1 MAGGTLSPAER
12 EFLKSMMNKYPDKHS
27 RLSGGFYDIKN
38 KEGRRVPFRMNE
50 DQAEYMANRWYLD
63 VVLKSR
69 QKGFTTVIQ
78 LDMLDDCL
86 FIPNTSAGVIAHNLD
101 DAKAFF
107 QDKIRFAY
115 DSLPPPFRKLRSAE
129 QDSADSLRFNN
140 GSRIRVGTSL
150 RSGTLQILHV
160 SEFGKLCAKYPERAK
175 EVKSGAFNT
184 VNIGQRITVESTA
197 EGRAGEFKEMCDAAQ
212 KLAVQGTPLTAL
224 DFKFHFSGWWS
235 DKTCVLDADVTETA
249 EMTKYFAELEV
260 HPLLVAAGVKL
271 SREQRAWYIK
281 KDQQQGDKMKQ
292 EFPSTP
298 DEAFEASVEGAYFGT
313 EMKKMRAQGR
323 ICRIPILNIPV
334 YTTWDLGVGDA
345 MAICFWQDVGME
357 RRLIDYY
364 ENSGEGLE
372 HYAKVLADKGYI
384 YSEHYF
390 PHDGDHRRLGKDAK
404 SPKQHG
410 EELGIK
416 PIRIVPRISTES
428 VGIQASRSYLPQ
440 VYIDE
445 ARCQRLVDCLD
456 SYRKEWNDHL
466 GVWKDK
472 ALHDEFSNGYKAF
485 ETAAVRK
492 PPVERKAAAPAPI
505 PRMSSGFR
513 R

>member
-1 MAGGTLSPAER
+1 MAGGTLSPVEQDFIKA
-12 EFLKSMMNKYPDKHS
+12 MMVKFPDKMT
-27 RLSGGFYDIKN
+27 RLREGFYDIKD
-38 KEGRRVPFRMNE
+38 KSGRKVPFRLNE
-50 DQAEYMANRWYLD
+50 DQQEFLESRWFLD

-86 FIPNTSAGVIAHNLD
+86 FIPNTSAGVIAHKLD

-115 DSLPPPFRKLRSAE
+115 DSLPAPFRKLRSAD

-140 GSRIRVGTSL
+140 GSRIRVGTSM

-160 SEFGKLCAKYPERAK
+160 SEFGKLCAKHPERAD
-175 EVKSGAFNT
+175 EVKSGAFNAVHT
-184 VNIGQRITVESTA
+184 GQRITVESTA
-197 EGRAGEFKEMCDAAQ
+197 EGRAGEFKAMCDKAQ
-212 KLAVQGTPLTAL
+212 KLAEKGDTLTEL

-235 DKTCVLDADVTETA
+235 DKTCLLDADVVETA
-249 EMTKYFAELEV
+249 DMTKYFAELEA
-260 HPLLVAAGVKL
+260 HPLLKARGVKL

-281 KDQQQGDKMKQ
+281 KDEQQGDKMKQ
-292 EFPSTP
+292 EYPSTP
-298 DEAFEASVEGAYFGT
+298 EEAFEASVEGAYFPT
-313 EMKKMRAQGR
+313 QMKKMRAEGR
-323 ICRIPILNIPV
+323 ICRIPILNTPV

-372 HYAKVLADKGYI
+372 HYAKVLTDRGYN

-404 SPKQHG
+404 TPKQHG

-445 ARCQRLVDCLD
+445 VRCQRAIDCLD
-456 SYRKEWNDHL
+456 SYRKEWDDNL

-472 ALHDEFSNGYKAF
+472 AVHDQFSNGYKAF

-492 PPVERKAAAPAPI
+492 PAVKKQEQQVAI
-505 PRMSSGFR
+505 PSMATAWR